1 MEAHE
6 LAEKF
11 RNSPKTEQNCQDVVK
26 WCSENAKDL
35 NLTDKDQQ
43 FLYEISTNYLMKYK
57 IGKWNK
63 EDANV
68 VINYLAKNLL
78 RN

>member
-6 LAEKF
+6 LAEEF

-35 NLTDKDQQ
+35 DLTDKNQQ
-43 FLYEISTNYLMKYK
+43 FLYEI
-57 IGKWNK
+57 
-63 EDANV
+63 
-68 VINYLAKNLL
+68 
-78 RN
+78 